1 MDGGG
6 GDPGRVRRLSSAD
19 PRDPGRRSRRC
30 PELRPA
36 LPGVGER
43 APHRQAHAV
52 DDGRRRPHRARADF
66 RVRTPSSGLRCRG
79 VELRA
84 HVVEPALLPLLLR
97 PGGAVPRHRRPGRT
111 LGRGGL
117 AERRRRRRPA
127 GRQRVLA
134 HALRSGLLRRA
145 ARGVR
150 CLHHHA
156 PVVRKPRAR
165 ADSGRICADR
175 ARHRRA
181 RARARPG
188 LVGGRDV
195 RAPATVLACL
205 LLLSACSRGRAEMMP
220 AFALVDQAGAVVK
233 SESLLG
239 RAVVVSFV
247 FTTCAET
254 CPLVT
259 AQLAR
264 TQSRVRAEKLDD
276 RVRFVSITLDPMTD
290 RPEVLRR
297 YADVYGIDLATW
309 HFLTGASDDV
319 GRVVR
324 AFGLGAVA
332 RERIVHGS
340 LVVLVDR
347 QGRIAERR
355 TDLELDSE
363 RLVVSLRKLLG

>member
-1 MDGGG
+1 
-6 GDPGRVRRLSSAD
+6 
-19 PRDPGRRSRRC
+19 
-30 PELRPA
+30 
-36 LPGVGER
+36 
-43 APHRQAHAV
+43 
-52 DDGRRRPHRARADF
+52 
-66 RVRTPSSGLRCRG
+66 
-79 VELRA
+79 
-84 HVVEPALLPLLLR
+84 
-97 PGGAVPRHRRPGRT
+97 
-111 LGRGGL
+111 
-117 AERRRRRRPA
+117 
-127 GRQRVLA
+127 
-134 HALRSGLLRRA
+134 
-145 ARGVR
+145 
-150 CLHHHA
+150 
-156 PVVRKPRAR
+156 
-165 ADSGRICADR
+165 
-175 ARHRRA
+175 
-181 RARARPG
+181 
-188 LVGGRDV
+188 
-195 RAPATVLACL
+195 
-205 LLLSACSRGRAEMMP
+205 MMP

-276 RVRFVSITLDPMTD
+276 RVRFISITLDPMTD

-297 YADVYGIDLATW
+297 YAEVYGIDLATW

-324 AFGLGAVA
+324 AFGLSAVA